1 MQSVSMN
8 VAISLFI
15 RLGHVEGG
23 WGQKDGTMLCLFVC
37 FSPLLARYE
46 CSLFLQSLR
55 IACFLGKISLLSRSS
70 FCCWS
75 FTCKSLAKFVF
86 FGPFS

>member
-1 MQSVSMN
+1 MW
-8 VAISLFI
+8 
-15 RLGHVEGG
+15 RG
-23 WGQKDGTMLCLFVC
+23 WGKKDGTMLCLLFV
-37 FSPLLARYE
+37 SLPLLARYE
-46 CSLFLQSLR
+46 RSLLLQSLR

-70 FCCWS
+70 FGCWS